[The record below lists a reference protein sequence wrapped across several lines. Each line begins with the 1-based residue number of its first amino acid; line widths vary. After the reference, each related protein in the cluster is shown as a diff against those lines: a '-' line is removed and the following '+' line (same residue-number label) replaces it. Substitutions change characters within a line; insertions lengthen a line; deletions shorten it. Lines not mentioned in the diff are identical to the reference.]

1 MPKKIEKED
10 RVKVTIKLP
19 RALVHA
25 AKVHAMEKSQD
36 LQDLVAGVLAN
47 YLKDQAAAKSPSRS
61 ALQRMAEGYGVDQ
74 RLAVLKKI
82 RDES

>member
-47 YLKDQAAAKSPSRS
+47 R
-61 ALQRMAEGYGVDQ
+61 
-74 RLAVLKKI
+74 
-82 RDES
+82 